1 MFNKMNIFRV
11 VFDIEIDGKTQRQI
25 IEAPQFMI
33 EQQFLS
39 YVEQAA
45 NATLNP
51 VKIKMSRSVPIWNQ
65 MENRWVNQENS
76 VIFTNSAYKNL

>member
-1 MFNKMNIFRV
+1 MFNKMNVFRV
-11 VFDIEIDGKTQRQI
+11 LFEIEIDGKTQRQTI
-25 IEAPQFMI
+25 KAPQFMI

-51 VKIKMSRSVPIWNQ
+51 VKIKMIRSVPVWNQ
-65 MENRWVNQENS
+65 LDNKIVNQENS
-76 VIFTNSAYKNL
+76 ITFTNFAYKNL

>member
-1 MFNKMNIFRV
+1 MFNKMNVFRV
-11 VFDIEIDGKTQRQI
+11 LFEIEIDGKTQRQT

-33 EQQFLS
+33 EQQFLL

-51 VKIKMSRSVPIWNQ
+51 VKIKMSRSVPVWNQ
-65 MENRWVNQENS
+65 IEKKMVNQEHS
-76 VIFTNSAYKNL
+76 IIFTNFAYKNL

>member
-11 VFDIEIDGKTQRQI
+11 VFEIEIDGKTQSQI

-65 MENRWVNQENS
+65 IENRWVNQENS

>member
-65 MENRWVNQENS
+65 IENRWVNQENS